1 MSRSGRY
8 LLFLSFGRLTP
19 DDKDNVQDLYRY
31 DMQTGELIRI
41 SFGRNG
47 NDGNGNDDQFPVKLS
62 NPTNGSPSEFAEDG
76 SREISANGNV
86 VVFETAAPLVSRD
99 NDTGTNP
106 KCEQHFTGC
115 DVYEWEAQGEGTCS
129 EAGGCIRLISS
140 GVAVQGTGGGLI
152 DESGRNISFQSSQN
166 LGVFDTDGS
175 PDVFD
180 ARVEGGF
187 HRPATQPECESADQ
201 CHGAVP
207 AESAAPSFTTE
218 TFASPGNAVEHR
230 HCAKGK
236 VRIKKHGQVR
246 CVARHHHKRKGKRRL
261 HRNGAATGGGK

>member
-1 MSRSGRY
+1 
-8 LLFLSFGRLTP
+8 
-19 DDKDNVQDLYRY
+19 V
-31 DMQTGELIRI
+31 
-41 SFGRNG
+41 
-47 NDGNGNDDQFPVKLS
+47 
-62 NPTNGSPSEFAEDG
+62 
-76 SREISANGNV
+76 ISANGNL
-86 VVFETAAPLVSRD
+86 VVFETAAPLVSGD

-140 GVAVQGTGGGLI
+140 GVALQGDRGGLI

-166 LGVFDTDGS
+166 LGVFDTDGL

-187 HRPATQPECESADQ
+187 HRSARQPECGSADQ
-201 CHGAVP
+201 CHRAVSAEIGAP
-207 AESAAPSFTTE
+207 RFTTE
-218 TFASPGNAVEHR
+218 TFAGSGNAAEHR

-236 VRIKKHGQVR
+236 VRVKKHGQVR
-246 CVARHHHKRKGKRRL
+246 CVARHHKRKGKKHH
-261 HRNGAATGGGK
+261 HRNGAATRGRK